1 MAEAADTAGAVAIAV
16 EAATAM
22 SMAVENDAMAAAEEV
37 PVAIGA
43 VTGARAEADMV
54 VTEGVAAMVTAE
66 DMAAATTTT
75 TTISRQANRF

>member
-1 MAEAADTAGAVAIAV
+1 LAEAEDTAGAVAMAV

-22 SMAVENDAMAAAEEV
+22 SVAVENDAMAAEEEV

-43 VTGARAEADMV
+43 ITGARAEADMV
-54 VTEGVAAMVTAE
+54 ATEGVVAMVTAE

-75 TTISRQANRF
+75 TISRQANRF